1 MPGATGPQPLLYVDR
16 HLVQEV
22 SSPQAFEG
30 LKRRGARVRRPFAHI
45 SVPDHAVT
53 TIPGAAPSKGS
64 LAALQLERLE
74 DNVRTFGLPYIGAN
88 DHRHGIVHIIGPEL
102 GFTMPGSTLVCGD
115 SHTSTHGAFG
125 ALAFGIGTSQCETVM
140 ATQCLRQDKLQPMLV
155 MLNGTL
161 QPGVSVKDVIL
172 ALIGKIGVD
181 GGRGYAIEY
190 AGSAVAAMSMEAR
203 MTLCNMTIEAGARIG
218 LVAPDDT
225 TFAYLKGRPLA
236 PRGALWEAA
245 LKYWRSLPSDPGA
258 RFAKTIE
265 IDVTDLAPQV
275 TWGTT
280 PADCAPITA
289 AVPRPESMAS
299 KAQIQHAQKALSYM
313 DLRPGTQLKDVK
325 IDKVFVGSCTN
336 SRLEDLRRGAV
347 VARGRKI
354 AGGVTGIIVPGSA
367 HVNGHWR
374 PMLPGPSPL

>member
-1 MPGATGPQPLLYVDR
+1 
-16 HLVQEV
+16 
-22 SSPQAFEG
+22 
-30 LKRRGARVRRPFAHI
+30 
-45 SVPDHAVT
+45 
-53 TIPGAAPSKGS
+53 
-64 LAALQLERLE
+64 
-74 DNVRTFGLPYIGAN
+74 
-88 DHRHGIVHIIGPEL
+88 
-102 GFTMPGSTLVCGD
+102 
-115 SHTSTHGAFG
+115 
-125 ALAFGIGTSQCETVM
+125 
-140 ATQCLRQDKLQPMLV
+140 
-155 MLNGTL
+155 
-161 QPGVSVKDVIL
+161 
-172 ALIGKIGVD
+172 
-181 GGRGYAIEY
+181 
-190 AGSAVAAMSMEAR
+190 
-203 MTLCNMTIEAGARIG
+203 MTIEAGARIG

-245 LKYWRSLPSDPGA
+245 LKYWRSLPSDTGA

-265 IDVTDLAPQV
+265 INVTDLAPQV

-289 AVPRPESMAS
+289 AVPRPESMAN

-336 SRLEDLRRGAV
+336 SRLEDLRRGAE

-367 HVNGHWR
+367 QVQAAAQAEGLDRIYKDAGFEWR
-374 PMLPGPSPL
+374 NAGCSMCVAMNEDRLEPGERCASTSNRNFEGRQGSGGRTHLMSPEMAVAAGLTGRLTDVRDLLGSVSG